1 VGERH
6 ICPIAWV
13 AASSDLQRVVAE
25 TNGCMRRIRIGSGG
39 TTSVVEMTD
48 NPTLSTIERL
58 ELAADSGTGVTFVGA
73 SMAAEA
79 GPVQVSWSEIH
90 DDARAVGAALQARGL
105 VPGDHVAILGP
116 TSRELITIVRG
127 CWMAG
132 LASMVLPLPMRMGS
146 LDVFIDSTRGRIL
159 HGDAKLLLIDE
170 LLADFYSPA
179 EGDPP
184 ILPMKAVMP
193 GATNVPTGDALEI
206 PAHDPERLVI
216 LQYTS
221 GSTSEPKGVMI
232 PDRVLSANI
241 DACAEAAELN
251 SDDAMVS
258 WLPLYHDMGLVGF
271 LALPMTKGVDLV
283 QAAPQDF
290 LAHPGNWMQW
300 LSDYRATATAGP
312 NFSWVLA
319 TRALK
324 RMKDLDLSHLTV
336 ALSGAEPV
344 DPKAVDAFVAEASR
358 FGFTAGGMFPAFG
371 MAEVAIGGTFPPR
384 RRGLVTDT
392 VDRIVLETQRVAKPV
407 EIHDEDEL
415 GLTARQLPLL
425 GKPVPGLEM
434 KVVDPETFEELPER
448 HVGELL
454 LRGTSVTPGYYKRP
468 DATAALFHDGW
479 LLTGDLA
486 YVLDGELVLCGRI
499 KDVIIVGGR
508 NVFPEDI
515 ERAVGPLDGVRAG
528 NVIAFGMEGYKG
540 KESVVVVAEVR
551 VSDTSGGL
559 EEIRERIH
567 HRTLEVCGLP
577 PRDVMLVTPGTLP
590 KTSSGKLQRA
600 KCRDEY
606 LNEELALIE

>member
-1 VGERH
+1 
-6 ICPIAWV
+6 
-13 AASSDLQRVVAE
+13 
-25 TNGCMRRIRIGSGG
+25 M
-39 TTSVVEMTD
+39 
-48 NPTLSTIERL
+48 STIARL
-58 ELAADSGTGVTFVGA
+58 EAAADAGTGVSFVGA
-73 SMAAEA
+73 SVA
-79 GPVQVSWSEIH
+79 GDDGPYRVSWREVH

-105 VPGDHVAILGP
+105 VPGDHVAVLGP
-116 TSRELITIVRG
+116 TSRELMTIVRG

-146 LDVFIDSTRGRIL
+146 LDVFIESTRARIR
-159 HGDAKLLLIDE
+159 HGDAKLVLIDDQ
-170 LLADFYSPA
+170 LADFYDAAP
-179 EGDPP
+179 GDPP
-184 ILPMKAVMP
+184 ILPMRAVIP
-193 GATNVPTGDALEI
+193 GSPNVPSGDALEI
-206 PAHDPERLVI
+206 PPHDPERLVI

-241 DACAEAAELN
+241 DACAEAAELGGG
-251 SDDAMVS
+251 DVMCS

-271 LALPMTKGVDLV
+271 LALPMTKGVELV

-290 LAHPGNWMQW
+290 LARPGNWMQW
-300 LSDYRATATAGP
+300 LSDHRATATAGP

-324 RMKDLDLSHLTV
+324 RMEGLDLSPLTV

-344 DPKAVDAFVAEASR
+344 DPAVVEAFVAEARR
-358 FGFTAGGMFPAFG
+358 FGFTPGGIFPAFG

-384 RRGLVTDT
+384 YRGLVTDT
-392 VDRIVLETQRVAKPV
+392 VDREVLETQRVAKPV
-407 EIHDEDEL
+407 EVRDPDEL

-425 GKPVPGLEM
+425 GTPVPGLEM
-434 KVVDPETFEELPER
+434 KVVDVETYEEVPER

-468 DATAALFHDGW
+468 DATAALFRDGW
-479 LLTGDLA
+479 LCTGDLA
-486 YVLDGELVLCGRI
+486 YLLDGELVLCGRI

-515 ERAVGPLDGVRAG
+515 ERAVGSLDGVRAG

-551 VSDTSGGL
+551 VSETSGDL
-559 EEIRERIH
+559 EAIRERIH

-590 KTSSGKLQRA
+590 KTSSGKLQRS
-600 KCRDEY
+600 KCREEY
-606 LNEELALIE
+606 LQEELALVV

>member
-1 VGERH
+1 
-6 ICPIAWV
+6 
-13 AASSDLQRVVAE
+13 
-25 TNGCMRRIRIGSGG
+25 
-39 TTSVVEMTD
+39 
-48 NPTLSTIERL
+48 
-58 ELAADSGTGVTFVGA
+58 
-73 SMAAEA
+73 
-79 GPVQVSWSEIH
+79 
-90 DDARAVGAALQARGL
+90 
-105 VPGDHVAILGP
+105 
-116 TSRELITIVRG
+116 
-127 CWMAG
+127 
-132 LASMVLPLPMRMGS
+132 VLPLPMRMGS
-146 LDVFIDSTRGRIL
+146 LEVFIDSTRGRIR
-159 HGDAKLLLIDE
+159 HGDAKLVLIDDQ
-170 LLADFYSPA
+170 LADFYTA
-179 EGDPP
+179 VEGDPP
-184 ILPMKAVMP
+184 ILPMKSVMP
-193 GATNVPTGDALEI
+193 GAPNVPSGDALEL
-206 PAHDPERLVI
+206 PPHDPERLVI

-241 DACAEAAELN
+241 DACAIAAELTG
-251 SDDAMVS
+251 DDIMVS

-290 LAHPGNWMQW
+290 LARPGNWMQW

-324 RMKDLDLSHLTV
+324 RMEGLDLSRLTV

-344 DPKAVDAFVAEASR
+344 DPMAVDAFVAEASR
-358 FGFTAGGMFPAFG
+358 FGFSAGGMFPAFG

-384 RRGLVTDT
+384 HRGLVTDT

-407 EIHDEDEL
+407 EIQDPDEL

-468 DATAALFHDGW
+468 DATAALFHEGW

-486 YVLDGELVLCGRI
+486 YILDGELVLCGRI

-551 VSDTSGGL
+551 VSDTSGGPD
-559 EEIRERIH
+559 EIRDRIH

-577 PRDVMLVTPGTLP
+577 PRDVMLVNPGTLP

-606 LNEELALIE
+606 LNEELQLID